1 MVMQTVRSRGNTT
14 VLPYLVKDLKKV
26 ETPCKVESPTTRRR
40 LLDRTF
46 SSEPVVESLL
56 PLQRSPCSSRRS
68 SILLHVEKSAFS
80 PSVHVFLV
88 LGVLI
93 GTLIVASVMTNDALT
108 RKVSD
113 LERLREEL
121 SITQASINAQLQRN
135 QRRYEAEV
143 LHAKDINPDVT
154 KLKSGMKQLE
164 ETLAEE
170 RKIAV
175 QTKQDLDLLTERARQ
190 VATASLEHEQVLTSA
205 LQKMA
210 RKQVIDQ

>member
-1 MVMQTVRSRGNTT
+1 
-14 VLPYLVKDLKKV
+14 
-26 ETPCKVESPTTRRR
+26 
-40 LLDRTF
+40 
-46 SSEPVVESLL
+46 
-56 PLQRSPCSSRRS
+56 
-68 SILLHVEKSAFS
+68 
-80 PSVHVFLV
+80 
-88 LGVLI
+88 
-93 GTLIVASVMTNDALT
+93 MTNDALT

>member
-1 MVMQTVRSRGNTT
+1 M
-14 VLPYLVKDLKKV
+14 
-26 ETPCKVESPTTRRR
+26 
-40 LLDRTF
+40 
-46 SSEPVVESLL
+46 
-56 PLQRSPCSSRRS
+56 
-68 SILLHVEKSAFS
+68 EKSAFS